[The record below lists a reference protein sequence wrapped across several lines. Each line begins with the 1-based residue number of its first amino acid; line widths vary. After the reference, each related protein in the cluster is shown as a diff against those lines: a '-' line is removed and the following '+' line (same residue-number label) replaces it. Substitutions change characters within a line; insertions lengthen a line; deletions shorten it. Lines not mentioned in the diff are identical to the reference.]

1 MAGSKH
7 KKERKAQREAERRA
21 AARAERQ
28 RNIMTLIVIV
38 IVVAVGGVLVW
49 LSLDAEQDVA
59 DQDLEEL
66 LDELDEEGEDGDE
79 DGDELAEV
87 EPCEPAAPPPQA
99 GQDKPQFD
107 QPEDVLTDGVDYQAV
122 IETSCGRVV
131 ADLDEERAPQTV
143 NSFVFLAEQGFFDGL
158 EIFRHAPSIFALQT
172 GAGDNSATW
181 QLGYELPDEL
191 EAAEEDGY
199 PAGALAMA
207 NSGPDTAG
215 SQFFFVYDDSPLDPD
230 YAKFGDTVE
239 GLDVLRSIGAIAVD
253 DERPRERVFLESVTI
268 STQ

>member
-79 DGDELAEV
+79 LAEV

-107 QPEDVLTDGVDYQAV
+107 QPEDVLTEGVDYQAV

-131 ADLDEERAPQTV
+131 ADLDEQRAPQTV

-239 GLDVLRSIGAIAVD
+239 GLDVLRSIGAIAVE
-253 DERPRERVFLESVTI
+253 DERPLEQVYLESVTI